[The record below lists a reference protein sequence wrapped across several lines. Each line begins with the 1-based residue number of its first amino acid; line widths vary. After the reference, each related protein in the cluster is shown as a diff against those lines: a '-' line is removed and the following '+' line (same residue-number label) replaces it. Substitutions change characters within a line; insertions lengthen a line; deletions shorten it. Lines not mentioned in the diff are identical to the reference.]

1 MTTIVLVRHSSVDAI
16 GNWLAG
22 RRLGLPLN
30 DHGLNEATTLVDR
43 MACFPIT
50 AIYSSP
56 MQRAVETAS
65 PLAQRL
71 NLEIRVRDEF
81 NELDF
86 GEWTGKTFDELDSLN
101 AWRRFNQFRAT
112 ASIPG
117 GESMLAVAARMV
129 TGIES
134 LRELHHDHHDH
145 CVAIFSHADPIRAA
159 IAHYVGM
166 HLDFLPRID
175 IDLAS
180 ISVLKFDPSG
190 AKLLKLNDTGQSS
203 SHDTAQSA
211 FAAARD

>member
-1 MTTIVLVRHSSVDAI
+1 MTTIVLVRHSSVEAI

-30 DHGLNEATTLVDR
+30 DRGLNEATTLVDR
-43 MACFPIT
+43 MACFRIT

-71 NLEIRVRDEF
+71 SLEIRVRDEF
-81 NELDF
+81 NEFDF
-86 GEWTGKTFDELDSLN
+86 GEWTGKRFDELDSLT

-117 GESMLAVAARMV
+117 GENMLAVAARMV

-134 LRELHHDHHDH
+134 LRELSRSDNAK
-145 CVAIFSHADPIRAA
+145 VVFMPVETS
-159 IAHYVGM
+159 
-166 HLDFLPRID
+166 
-175 IDLAS
+175 
-180 ISVLKFDPSG
+180 SVLSSIG
-190 AKLLKLNDTGQSS
+190 AFKEVFGEQEKGVPVPVR
-203 SHDTAQSA
+203 
-211 FAAARD
+211 ARQPEMQRVRE